1 MTVDIQRLGS
11 ARVIVWDRQARLNAW
26 DLDTMTEI
34 ADAIEACGAD
44 EAARCV
50 VVRGAGGNFSAG
62 DDLFAALEATKDSWA
77 ATIEGFQRLTRVVL
91 AAPLPV
97 IAALD
102 GAVVGGAL
110 EFAASCDLRIGTP
123 RLRLMT
129 PEVTIGFVMS
139 NAGTLFLPSVLG
151 ESAARELL
159 LTGQMRDARWA
170 QANRFVSE
178 VVDDL
183 DEALERFSAAFDGT
197 SREAVARTKAMLNA
211 RFGSMLQT
219 AMEREADECV
229 DLFDHPD
236 SRTALQGFAARS
248 ESRRTS

>member
-1 MTVDIQRLGS
+1 MSVEIAEQGS
-11 ARVIVWDRQARLNAW
+11 GRVITWDRPERLNAW
-26 DLDTMTEI
+26 DLATMTAI

-44 EAARCV
+44 QAVRCV
-50 VVRGAGGNFSAG
+50 VVRGGRGDFSAG
-62 DDLFAALEATKDSWA
+62 DDLFSALEADKESWA

-91 AAPLPV
+91 AAPVPV

-102 GAVVGGAL
+102 GAVIGGAL
-110 EFAASCDLRIGTP
+110 EFSAGCDVRIGTP

-159 LTGQMRDARWA
+159 LTGAMRDTAWA
-170 QANRFVSE
+170 VENRFVSE
-178 VVDDL
+178 VAEDL
-183 DEALERFSAAFDGT
+183 DEAVERWCRAFDGT
-197 SREAVARTKAMLNA
+197 SREAVARTKAMINA
-211 RFGSMLQT
+211 RFGPMLEA
-219 AMEREADECV
+219 AMEREARECV

-236 SRTALQGFAARS
+236 SRAALEGFAARS
-248 ESRRTS
+248 ERRSG